1 MYGIKI
7 FSKLGWVL
15 FFFFFFRSRL
25 LKATVAVVILFY
37 YFFGHTYSIQKFP
50 DQGPDWSHSSD
61 NNAKSLTVSPR
72 GNCEFC
78 YFHKTFNSVL
88 THCVQQNFRC
98 LPIAEL
104 YCPLFLKVK
113 NLLAQDQL
121 MAGEHSLAFGIL

>member
-1 MYGIKI
+1 MPGLWNKYVLKSGGKEESKKGTAFFMYGIKI
-7 FSKLGWVL
+7 FSKLGWV
-15 FFFFFFRSRL
+15 FFFRSRL

-88 THCVQQNFRC
+88 THCV
-98 LPIAEL
+98 
-104 YCPLFLKVK
+104 
-113 NLLAQDQL
+113 
-121 MAGEHSLAFGIL
+121 